1 MTDGGNVNKPSVYM
15 LAITLDDASALIR
28 ALRQY
33 YQLTRS
39 CMPDACMSL
48 AARLIQA
55 QSELL
60 QDDIQSL
67 LFGGDN
73 DGRLQ

>member
-1 MTDGGNVNKPSVYM
+1 MAVDPGNGLKPSVYM
-15 LAITLDDASALIR
+15 LAITLDDATALIR

-33 YQLTRS
+33 YQLTQS

-48 AARLIQA
+48 AARIIQA

-60 QDDIQSL
+60 HDDIQCL
-67 LFGGDN
+67 LYDKESES
-73 DGRLQ
+73 